1 MEFSFIKKLRK
12 KNIFHLIKRR
22 YWNIKYKDGK
32 PEERFIDLPFGKVLV
47 MMNEDVGGNIYSEKI
62 HEQAE
67 TKFIQRV
74 VNDDWICI
82 DIGANIGYFS
92 LLLSSKAFNGQ
103 VVAVEPIKKN
113 VLIID
118 KMIAKNKVSN
128 IFVEDSA
135 IDNIDGQ
142 REFSI
147 MEDSAYS
154 GFVSTGRKNL
164 KETVNVN
171 TITPNSLISK
181 YSLTRIDLIKIDVE
195 GSEMPIFEAFKD
207 LILNMRPKYILSECN
222 EQNMKNYGFCVENFL
237 SLLDS
242 YGYTPNFLN
251 DDGTICEFKKNELSR
266 IDNIVF
272 TRK

>member
-1 MEFSFIKKLRK
+1 MALSFIKKLRK
-12 KNIFHLIKRR
+12 KNILHLIKRR

-32 PEERFIDLPFGKVLV
+32 PIERFIDLPFGKVLV

-92 LLLSSKAFNGQ
+92 LLLSNKASNGR
-103 VVAVEPIKKN
+103 VIAVEPIKKN

-118 KMIAKNKVSN
+118 KMIAKNKISN

-135 IDNIDGQ
+135 IDSVDGQ

-154 GFVSTGRKNL
+154 GFISTGRKNV

-171 TITPNSLISK
+171 TISPNSLVSK

-195 GSEMPIFEAFKD
+195 GSEMPIFESFKD
-207 LILNMRPKYILSECN
+207 LIVNLRPKYILSECN
-222 EQNMKNYGFCVENFL
+222 EVNMKNYGFSVEKFL

-242 YGYTPNFLN
+242 YGYAPNFLN
-251 DDGTICEFKKNELSR
+251 DNGVLCDFKKSELPR